1 MLPCIRYYSYSS
13 TTRVNTPYSSRS
25 RSVLCYS
32 YSSRS
37 SQEGTTPT
45 RVGSSPKK
53 GECISLALSNDINN
67 NLLEIFVNVQINC
80 FCFFLCVMINV
91 LRFTDFSVDL
101 RKITIKNRI
110 FLIYLRFQMIFLQV
124 KSFEID
130 FFGKL
135 YAILSM

>member
-1 MLPCIRYYSYSS
+1 MPSG
-13 TTRVNTPYSSRS
+13 TRVGPFYAN
-25 RSVLCYS
+25 
-32 YSSRS
+32 
-37 SQEGTTPT
+37 PT

-67 NLLEIFVNVQINC
+67 NLLEIFVNVQINF